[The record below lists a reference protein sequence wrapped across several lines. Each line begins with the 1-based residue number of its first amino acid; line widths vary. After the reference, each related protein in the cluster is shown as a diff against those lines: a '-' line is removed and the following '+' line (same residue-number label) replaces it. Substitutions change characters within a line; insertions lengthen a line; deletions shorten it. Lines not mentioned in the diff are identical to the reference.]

1 MPQEDALKS
10 RSGDEVYYTQS
21 RIDLCASSL
30 ITIMIIALLIVPI
43 YLLYNLVKDTDGKLD
58 DHATGVCIAIL
69 LMCTLLFSAVLS
81 VFTRAKRHEILGA
94 AAAYVSADTRKL
106 LLVLTFADR
115 SRYCAVL
122 VVFLGSVNG
131 D

>member
-1 MPQEDALKS
+1 
-10 RSGDEVYYTQS
+10 
-21 RIDLCASSL
+21 
-30 ITIMIIALLIVPI
+30 MIVVLLIVPI

-69 LMCTLLFSAVLS
+69 LVCTLLFSAVLS

-94 AAAYVSADTRKL
+94 AAAYVSVDARRPARKL
-106 LLVLTFADR
+106 NCADW

-122 VVFLGSVNG
+122 VVFLGNVNG

>member
-1 MPQEDALKS
+1 
-10 RSGDEVYYTQS
+10 
-21 RIDLCASSL
+21 
-30 ITIMIIALLIVPI
+30 MIVALLIVPI

-69 LMCTLLFSAVLS
+69 LVCTLLFSAVLS

-94 AAAYVSADTRKL
+94 AAAYVCLGDSGLMLMLTSADRN
-106 LLVLTFADR
+106 
-115 SRYCAVL
+115 RYCAVL
-122 VVFLGSVNG
+122 VVFLGNVNG

>member
-1 MPQEDALKS
+1 
-10 RSGDEVYYTQS
+10 
-21 RIDLCASSL
+21 
-30 ITIMIIALLIVPI
+30 MIVALLIVPI

-69 LMCTLLFSAVLS
+69 LVCTLLFSAVLS

-94 AAAYVSADTRKL
+94 AAAYVDPRSLAL
-106 LLVLTFADR
+106 MLNSADR

-122 VVFLGSVNG
+122 VVFLGNVNG

>member
-1 MPQEDALKS
+1 
-10 RSGDEVYYTQS
+10 
-21 RIDLCASSL
+21 
-30 ITIMIIALLIVPI
+30 MIVALLIVPI

-69 LMCTLLFSAVLS
+69 LVCTLLFSAVLS

-94 AAAYVSADTRKL
+94 AAAYVSAHNRNRTFL
-106 LLVLTFADR
+106 LTYANR
-115 SRYCAVL
+115 TRYCAVL
-122 VVFLGSVNG
+122 VVFLGNVNG